1 MPIYEYACEHCGV
14 FEEMQRITDPP
25 LAKCPKC
32 KRKVRRLISQTS
44 FQLKGS
50 GWYVT
55 DYARTGNGG
64 AKKDDASGGAS
75 TSESRLPQE
84 TATSEARRPTA
95 SMRRARPSRSWRTPT
110 RVKSSATT
118 STTAGAQAYADRRT
132 NSRPPSLRRQWMPTA
147 YRW

>member
-1 MPIYEYACEHCGV
+1 MPIYEYACEHCGT

-55 DYARTGNGG
+55 DYARKGNGSG
-64 AKKDDASGGAS
+64 KKDDSGGGS
-75 TSESRLPQE
+75 GSSESKSEGSAKSDSGKSDAKTE
-84 TATSEARRPTA
+84 T
-95 SMRRARPSRSWRTPT
+95 
-110 RVKSSATT
+110 KSSAGSGVKST
-118 STTAGAQAYADRRT
+118 S
-132 NSRPPSLRRQWMPTA
+132 
-147 YRW
+147 

>member
-14 FEEMQRITDPP
+14 FEEMQRITDAP

-55 DYARTGNGG
+55 DYARKGNGG
-64 AKKDDASGGAS
+64 GKKDDTGTSSSETKSEGSKGEAKSDAGKADTKAETKSSGGSSAKS
-75 TSESRLPQE
+75 TS
-84 TATSEARRPTA
+84 
-95 SMRRARPSRSWRTPT
+95 
-110 RVKSSATT
+110 
-118 STTAGAQAYADRRT
+118 
-132 NSRPPSLRRQWMPTA
+132 
-147 YRW
+147 